1 MSIKNLTKIA
11 LTGTLAAAIAFTSA
25 GCFNKVYQE
34 GNVINETFDRYNQ
47 TYTLTVETKEG
58 DYAINVHDEPVF
70 IFPSMSKKIESLEKT
85 IEIGDSI
92 KFLITVSYT
101 PRGWPKPLFDKRV
114 GSLPANEI
122 KVLKK

>member
-1 MSIKNLTKIA
+1 MNFRRT
-11 LTGTLAAAIAFTSA
+11 LTGLALAGTLVVTSA

-34 GNVINETFDRYNQ
+34 GNVINETSDRYNQ

-58 DYAINVHDEPVF
+58 DYVINVYDEPVF

-101 PRGWPKPLFDKRV
+101 PNGWPKPLFDKKV
-114 GSLPANEI
+114 GSLPADEI
-122 KVLKK
+122 EVLKK